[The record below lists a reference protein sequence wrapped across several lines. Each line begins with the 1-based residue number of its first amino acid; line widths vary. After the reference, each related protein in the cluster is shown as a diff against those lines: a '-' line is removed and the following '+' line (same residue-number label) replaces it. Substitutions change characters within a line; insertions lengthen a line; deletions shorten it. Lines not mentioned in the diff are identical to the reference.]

1 MDNKEIKQK
10 LRSSLDMAHVKITML
25 AYFFGLLFAAGIG
38 ALRGGT
44 YLVVVVLTYL
54 LVGMIMW
61 LPALNILF
69 RIYRE
74 PAGYRLYKATLS
86 QPHAGFPRAYMYF
99 TVVLEDPDGGKFL
112 VNTNTIFQS
121 YGHIGPT
128 MEDYVNQTVTIAY
141 NEDTGA
147 VVVVE

>member
-10 LRSSLDMAHVKITML
+10 LRSSLDMAHVKTTML

-61 LPALNILF
+61 IPALRILLH
-69 RIYRE
+69 IWRE
-74 PAGYRLYKATLS
+74 PAGYRLYRATLS
-86 QPHAGFPRAYMYF
+86 QPHAGFPRVYMYF